1 MAKSNSANSN
11 QLAFSSKEKAEML
24 RGSDYVIQAAKKR
37 ADRMANDPFGFQST
51 KEERAAISPQRIA
64 YDVIGNSFFTMTEAQ
79 RNYIVELVSS
89 GDLTS
94 SEIAE
99 AAKSALP
106 YDPRKGFSEQ
116 ELTRLDPRGLRM
128 SEDQRSMPVKEMSQK
143 EFYKTFFGYDYE
155 EEEIPQKVREIYSGL
170 TGMPVD
176 TLPKT
181 KDNLPK
187 GKSYHPD
194 YLSAF
199 QQQEQ
204 KIALA
209 QGGNVRFFNPDPISY
224 EQYSKGPV
232 DFYNQALDT
241 SSGINVDTINEQ
253 EDKSSD
259 EDNNQSQSPNIFQP
273 IGSDN
278 DDSADNSQN
287 VLEYT
292 IGSDGA
298 GFKAAANVTA
308 YGLDDINF
316 GNTDTSKNTY
326 TFTSP
331 IGTLDAATG
340 KYSNPVTMDLATG
353 DMNFSFSSMFNDYQ
367 SGSKAADAA
376 QKTQMSSGPN
386 LNISSYDKFTDSVSK
401 NMSAVFGP
409 ITVDTRPYGDK
420 PSAISPGAA
429 GAPAGVGMGILA
441 TAFGGLNM
449 AQQARNAAAFQAT
462 SGTGGALMD
471 IDGTMVSRMPGEA
484 SFFGYSQPNKMG
496 GMNFNYVGNLQ
507 GRTQYQMAALE
518 ARKRGYVPGTLRE
531 TYNEATKLYE
541 RTGVKSEY
549 MSSEDMARVGGTY
562 DPKTGSFIDLNGN
575 SSLMGW
581 DYQAEAYVSGINARF
596 GSTLSASAVS
606 KGRATARAK
615 GIDFQTQMES
625 DAVKSA
631 VNATGLSF
639 HKINSIRSGNF
650 LVSGTGG
657 SEAGLNDKGFSTF
670 SDFRGDSETA
680 DNAPATTTVTSDE
693 VKAEIDAAFEAQ
705 YNPNPG
711 SDNNNEGPAEDGY
724 AYGETD
730 FYKLGG
736 RVGMQEGG
744 PAGFAER
751 PEFVGGNQRPTDQQS
766 IADDVPREVQEGT
779 FVINSAAADQ
789 MGRDDVEKMLRQA
802 YQKAGESGMGAGQQ
816 GMSQE
821 VAIAVSRG
829 EVTIP
834 PHIAKIIG
842 YDRLK
847 KINNRGKKEVSRRQ
861 QEREQ
866 AAGGGFISRKKLAKG
881 DRVTVYRGEPLDPAK
896 VTPTDYGY
904 GKENVGKYHTT
915 DVKKAGRFAAGSGK
929 GNQVIKSRKVTIDE
943 MFNGVKDGFKM
954 EAKKDTEYFAKMPKS
969 ELNKNLRFVDSLKK
983 AYLAGERSLDDIAFF
998 LQDQVFHDDKSKI
1011 NFIETFKNDPKS
1023 AGKLAGR
1030 AIVKVAT
1037 VATPP
1042 LAVLASAAEMLTP
1055 SSLGK
1060 GTLYDDSFMS
1070 YKFTPKVTNYRK

>member
-1 MAKSNSANSN
+1 MAKSNR
-11 QLAFSSKEKAEML
+11 E
-24 RGSDYVIQAAKKR
+24 SDYVIQAAKKR
-37 ADRMANDPFGFQST
+37 GADPMGFET
-51 KEERAAISPQRIA
+51 TRDERFSISPEKIA
-64 YDVIGNSFFTMTEAQ
+64 HDVIGDSFFTMTKAQ
-79 RNYIVELVSS
+79 RQYIVELVRS

-94 SEIAE
+94 SEISE
-99 AAKSALP
+99 AAKYSTP
-106 YDPRKGFSEQ
+106 YDPSEGLSEQ
-116 ELTRLDPRGLRM
+116 QLSRVDPRGLRF

-155 EEEIPQKVREIYSGL
+155 EKEIPQKVREIYSGL

-187 GKSYHPD
+187 QNSYHPD

-204 KIALA
+204 KVALA

-241 SSGINVDTINEQ
+241 SSGINVDTINE
-253 EDKSSD
+253 EGDDSSD
-259 EDNNQSQSPNIFQP
+259 DDQDQGPNIFQP
-273 IGSDN
+273 VGGDNN
-278 DDSADNSQN
+278 DDTPNAMQYTISSDGSGYKPSAD
-287 VLEYT
+287 
-292 IGSDGA
+292 
-298 GFKAAANVTA
+298 VTS

-316 GNTDTSKNTY
+316 GNTDVSRNTY
-326 TFTSP
+326 SFTSP
-331 IGTLDAATG
+331 G
-340 KYSNPVTMDLATG
+340 KMAMDRTTG
-353 DMNFSFSSMFNDYQ
+353 DMNHSFSAMFDDYQ
-367 SGSKAADAA
+367 AGTAAAQAAQSKQVSSGGKFDTSSFAGFRDSVGRNIDAA
-376 QKTQMSSGPN
+376 LSP
-386 LNISSYDKFTDSVSK
+386 
-401 NMSAVFGP
+401 A
-409 ITVDTRPYGDK
+409 TVDRPYGDK

-429 GAPAGVGMGILA
+429 GVLAGAGISALA
-441 TAFGGLNM
+441 TAFGGMNM

-462 SGTGGALMD
+462 GGTGGALMD
-471 IDGTMVSRMPGEA
+471 VNGSMVSRMPGQ
-484 SFFGYSQPNKMG
+484 STFMGFGSTNAMG
-496 GMNFNYVGNLQ
+496 GMKFIYDGNLG
-507 GRTQYQMAALE
+507 GRTHDQMAAFE
-518 ARKRGYVPGTLRE
+518 ARTLGFVPGTLTE
-531 TYNEATKLYE
+531 VYDPVKGEYVKGGVISKYIDSNEMGK
-541 RTGVKSEY
+541 
-549 MSSEDMARVGGTY
+549 VGGTY
-562 DPKTGSFIDLNGN
+562 NPATGTFTDLNGN
-575 SSLMGW
+575 VSSMGTKKSAQSFVSGLNKTFGSNLSW
-581 DYQAEAYVSGINARF
+581 SSVAKGRTAARAAGISFEDYMENLAREDGKKATDKAAEAAKAAAKAAGNPNMARPLTYDDYTGGGPF
-596 GSTLSASAVS
+596 DRGD
-606 KGRATARAK
+606 
-615 GIDFQTQMES
+615 IDFG
-625 DAVKSA
+625 D
-631 VNATGLSF
+631 SF
-639 HKINSIRSGNF
+639 GDDDN
-650 LVSGTGG
+650 VD
-657 SEAGLNDKGFSTF
+657 EAGDG
-670 SDFRGDSETA
+670 GMGGA
-680 DNAPATTTVTSDE
+680 GA
-693 VKAEIDAAFEAQ
+693 
-705 YNPNPG
+705 
-711 SDNNNEGPAEDGY
+711 SDNPDDGGDY
-724 AYGETD
+724 DDSFAD
-730 FYKLGG
+730 GG

-766 IADDVPREVQEGT
+766 IADDQPREVQEGT
-779 FVINSAAADQ
+779 FVINSAAADE
-789 MGRDDVEKMLRQA
+789 MGRDDVEKMIREA

-969 ELNKNLRFVDSLKK
+969 ELNKNLRFVDTLKK

-998 LQDQVFHDDKSKI
+998 LQDQVFHDDKSRI

-1060 GTLYDDSFMS
+1060 GTRYDDSFMS
-1070 YKFTPKVTNYRK
+1070 YQYTPNK